1 MKELNINKPVRV
13 SVTINGDLHSKLII
27 KSFMERRS
35 VSNLCAY
42 LIERSMVDEKEPD

>member
-1 MKELNINKPVRV
+1 MKELNKPVRV
-13 SVTINGDLHSKLII
+13 SVTINGNLYSRLII

-42 LIERSMVDEKEPD
+42 LIERSMVDEKELD